1 MILFCVVWLNLSNSE
16 EAGADVRRAAALGYA
31 DGIASAILG
40 LVPMCEEGG
49 GFDDRRTELLEEY
62 LVFLVDDFYLYV
74 HANYSAEDSG
84 ASVQLV
90 LLAYY
95 QTFRP
100 IVSEKAGKAFNRI
113 AVLDPEAASAAQRD
127 AEKVD

>member
-1 MILFCVVWLNLSNSE
+1 MTFNRSIYLSIPCRFLIVILFCVVWLNLSNSE

-62 LVFLVDDFYLYV
+62 LVFLV
-74 HANYSAEDSG
+74 E
-84 ASVQLV
+84 
-90 LLAYY
+90 
-95 QTFRP
+95 
-100 IVSEKAGKAFNRI
+100 AGKAFNRI